1 MERWNVMTEQPL
13 VSVGLPCYNRP
24 EMLKR
29 AIESIINQ
37 TYKNLE
43 IIISND
49 ASPNPYIYEMLDAY
63 AAQDSRIRLFH
74 QKTDLQVYGNY
85 WFVNKEATGKY
96 FMYMQDDD
104 YWELDAIQLMVAE
117 LETHPDS
124 MLAIGKSAYV
134 EVNGD
139 IWKAFDFRYNNIV
152 TFIFGERIAFLWMA
166 LWRRDILKQFDYTSD
181 DVYGK
186 DIIIMAEAVLSC
198 PFSYIDKLLY
208 YKTIYH
214 EKEKKNVI
222 EDPFCYFRM
231 YGTMLSRIAASKYVK
246 NKWILVVL
254 VPVTALG
261 LVRVYSAKL
270 LFMLP
275 VDHPIRTGVRKIY
288 RALG

>member
-1 MERWNVMTEQPL
+1 MEQPL

-29 AIESIINQ
+29 AIECILNQ

-63 AAQDSRIRLFH
+63 AAQDPRIRLFH

-85 WFVNKEATGKY
+85 FFVNKEATGKY

-104 YWELDAIQLMVAE
+104 LWELDAIELMVAE
-117 LETHPDS
+117 LEKNPES
-124 MLAIGKSAYV
+124 MLAIGKSAYI
-134 EVNGD
+134 EPDGK
-139 IWKAFDFRYNNIV
+139 IWRKFNFRYSNPV
-152 TFIFGERIAFLWMA
+152 VFIFGERIAFLWMA
-166 LWRRDILKQFDYTSD
+166 LWRRDIMRQFDYDSD
-181 DVYGK
+181 DIYGK

-214 EKEKKNVI
+214 DKEKKNVI
-222 EDPFCYFRM
+222 EDPLCYFRM
-231 YGTMLSRIAASKYVK
+231 YGIMLSRIAKSKYVK
-246 NKWILVVL
+246 NKWILL
-254 VPVTALG
+254 ILIPATPIG
-261 LVRVYSAKL
+261 LIRVYTAKL

-275 VDHPIRTGVRKIY
+275 IEHLIRRTVRGGY
-288 RALG
+288 NRWFAND

>member
-1 MERWNVMTEQPL
+1 MTEQPL

-29 AIESIINQ
+29 AIECIINQ

-63 AAQDSRIRLFH
+63 AAQDARIRLYH

-85 WFVNKEATGKY
+85 WFVQKEATGKY

-104 YWELDAIQLMVAE
+104 LWELDAIELMVAE
-117 LETHPDS
+117 LEKNPES

-134 EVNGD
+134 D
-139 IWKAFDFRYNNIV
+139 IDGTIWRTFNFRYSNVV

-166 LWRRDILKQFDYTSD
+166 LWRRDVLRKFDYTGE

-198 PFSYIDKLLY
+198 PFSYVDKLLY

-214 EKEKKNVI
+214 EKEKKNMI

-231 YGTMLSRIAASKYVK
+231 YGTMLSRIAKSKYVK
-246 NKWILVVL
+246 NRAMLIVL
-254 VPVTALG
+254 IPATAIG
-261 LVRVYSAKL
+261 LIRVYSSKL

-275 VDHPIRTGVRKIY
+275 LNHPIRKTVRKLV
-288 RALG
+288 AGS